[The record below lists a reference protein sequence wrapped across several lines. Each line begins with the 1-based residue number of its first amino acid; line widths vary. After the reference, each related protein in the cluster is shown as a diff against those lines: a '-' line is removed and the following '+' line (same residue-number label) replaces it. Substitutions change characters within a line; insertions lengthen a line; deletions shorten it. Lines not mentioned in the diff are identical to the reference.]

1 MTKRSAKHSVIG
13 QENHFEVAH
22 NERGSFQ
29 RDPQRIA
36 RDAALDGIYVLRTS
50 LKSERLDAAQL
61 WQEDRGKPI
70 LAVINQLHD
79 CVPVPLAAGVTD
91 RSGWDTH

>member
-1 MTKRSAKHSVIG
+1 MLGPKKVAKYFQWQLTTEG
-13 QENHFEVAH
+13 L
-22 NERGSFQ
+22 SFQ
-29 RDPQRIA
+29 RDTQRIA

-70 LAVINQLHD
+70 LAVINQTS
-79 CVPVPLAAGVTD
+79 A
-91 RSGWDTH
+91 